1 LKILY
6 HHRTASKDGQ
16 AVHIEEMISALVDQG
31 HTVRVVAPGTGND
44 QDSGGRMG
52 AVAGWVHRLKA
63 ALPKAVY
70 ELLELA
76 YSLIAYRRLAA
87 AVRDFK
93 PDVVYERYNLY
104 LIAGTLI
111 KRRFG
116 IPLLLE
122 VNSPLVY
129 ERTRHSGGL
138 RLPWLARRAEG
149 MAWRSA
155 DFVLPVTAVLA
166 GYVREYGVPDERI
179 AVIQNGINEGH
190 FALAPDIHT
199 AKSRLGLDGKL
210 VLGFTGF
217 VRDWH
222 GVDRVVKWLATPGAP
237 ANAHLLVVGDGPVRA
252 ELESLA
258 KQLGVSDRLRFTGV
272 VNREQVPAHV
282 ASFDIALQPA
292 VTPYASPLKL
302 MEYLVLGRAIV
313 APRVPNLLEVLTDGE
328 NALLFDA
335 EREGAFEAALTRLCT
350 DAALR
355 MTLAAGARATIGRLN
370 LTWDGNARRVV
381 ALAEKAQR
389 GGQQVFA
396 AGM

>member
-1 LKILY
+1 MKILY

-16 AVHIEEMISALVDQG
+16 AVHIEEMISALVGQG
-31 HTVRVVAPGTGND
+31 HTVRVVAPGIGDD
-44 QDSGGRMG
+44 QTVEGRMG

-138 RLPWLARRAEG
+138 KLPWLARRAEG

-155 DFVLPVTAVLA
+155 DYVLPVTAVLA
-166 GYVREYGVPDERI
+166 GYVRDYGVPDDRI

-190 FALAPDIHT
+190 FASAPDNLT
-199 AKSRLGLDGKL
+199 AKARLGLDGKL

-272 VNREQVPAHV
+272 VHRDRVPEHV
-282 ASFDIALQPA
+282 ASFDVALQPA

-302 MEYLVLGRAIV
+302 MEYLVLGKAIV
-313 APRVPNLLEVLTDGE
+313 APRVANLLEVLTDGE

-335 EREGAFEAALTRLCT
+335 EKGGAFEAALTRLCT
-350 DAALR
+350 DASLR
-355 MTLAAGARATIGRLN
+355 LTLAAGARATIGRLD

-381 ALAEKAQR
+381 ALAEKALR
-389 GGQQVFA
+389 GGQPAFA
-396 AGM
+396 SGM